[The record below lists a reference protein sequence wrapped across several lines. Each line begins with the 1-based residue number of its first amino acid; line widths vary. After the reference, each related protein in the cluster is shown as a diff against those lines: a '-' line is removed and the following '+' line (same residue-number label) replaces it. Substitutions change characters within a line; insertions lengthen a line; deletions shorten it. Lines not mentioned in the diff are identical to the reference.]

1 MKLTGCLLGHGQ
13 SLRQRTVF
21 PIVDASGVVFYPA
34 DGSNFGLISFD
45 HRWMCPEQK
54 PVGKGTAKLAAAHAL
69 PSLSCRG
76 CDGCGRSPLLRLWP
90 PSGCLRYFPDLP

>member
-54 PVGKGTAKLAAAHAL
+54 PVGKGTAKLAAAHAYQVYHSGDVMGAGGL
-69 PSLSCRG
+69 PC
-76 CDGCGRSPLLRLWP
+76 CDYGLHPAA
-90 PSGCLRYFPDLP
+90 